1 MALTTNFNFNP
12 YYDDYNEDKK
22 FLRILFKPGYSV
34 QARELTQ
41 LQTLLQK
48 QIERFGKNIFING
61 SAILDGKSS
70 FQNCISLKLQPNY
83 AGVPIDITRFAN
95 KILYNND
102 NTKRAQIVVAVP
114 ADSTTKEPDT
124 LLVQQLYGE
133 PFTANEVIK
142 TNDTPN
148 PEFALII
155 NSGNAI
161 RTGQAFSIEEGVFY
175 FNGYFIKTDAQAIAI
190 SKYDTTSA
198 SLKVGF
204 DVKEYFVT
212 ANEDSTLVDPA
223 QESSNYQAPGADRY
237 KIEMT
242 LATRSFESTDLENFI
257 EMAQFKAGVYQST
270 RKLTI
275 YNKITDEL
283 ARRTYDESGNYIVKP
298 FPISAQANT
307 TDPSVFTVTVGP
319 GKGYVL
325 GYEIGMDYPRDL
337 TIKKAKTTVNVENR
351 IINASYGNY
360 VLTDNHLNIFNIGGV
375 GTIDLHCVYRG
386 NVDPTNANT
395 YNTTKIGTARIRSED
410 YFGAVNTSIGST
422 YIYADSL
429 FDITTSNISG
439 TIASTT
445 DNQRVTLDSANTSRI
460 DDAYTGAFIR
470 FTNGPAAGEGSK
482 LITDYDGNLRRATV
496 SPPYVNT
503 PVSGNSY
510 RIEFNVQDIE
520 SLVQISSGTTIN
532 AAADISRSSGIDPLT
547 LDITNK
553 ANLFDNKMETPIFNL
568 GANFVANNSVQNITY
583 VYQRQFLSIA
593 VSGSLSTVISAD
605 SGEQFITASDD
616 TAKRLNYKI
625 INAATGQVIP
635 SNQYTLEINGTNLR
649 VDTTLAGAGLI
660 SGTISVIASVS
671 RTAGPD
677 SKQYFYPLLPT
688 VSATTG
694 LITATRYRTSGNT
707 GIGAAT
713 NLMWINAAGQFWIP
727 PAITPRVPGRR
738 QFLYIHDAVSIVKIL
753 DFRNDWDNTVEKFNA
768 AVDVTSRFILDNGQR
783 DSYYDWASISL
794 KTGVEAP
801 IGPLVVYVD
810 RFRHSVNA
818 LRNGYFS
825 INSYPSNFAYD
836 DIPGYLTSSGTFYE
850 LRDCLDFRPTVRDGA
865 IRTLNLASPSKLPKR
880 NSQFNVTFQR
890 YLGRIDK
897 IVLSAEGNY
906 SILEGVPGDDPKPPY
921 DSNRALTLYEIGVPP
936 YTRDL
941 KELEFKEYE
950 NRRYTMKDIAGL
962 DKRLKNIEYYT
973 TLSLLENETA
983 SKSDVSLFDRSK
995 NGIITDSFVGF
1006 DVTDITTGDQT
1017 AAIDRDSHE
1026 LRPSAEIN
1034 SFSLVFDRANSSNFR
1049 SADGNP
1055 SNPGSNLF
1063 FLKAPEAGGQAILA
1077 EQPFATRAI
1086 SVNPYNVQSY
1096 IGALRL
1102 KPQSDIWV
1110 DVNRLPDVII
1120 QDPANAGMIEFIND
1134 SKKWAQIEWGGWN
1147 RTSLGSRVVSRWT
1160 QTVGLGGR
1168 WRRNDTWT
1176 RTQWDDNQR
1185 RLGTRTYFVPQEVRV
1200 SQGDTLVNSETIPWM
1215 RKKEIVYTLTSMKP
1229 FATIY
1234 PFFDGIRNIKRF
1246 VSSHNYFNV
1255 NTTFSGIYTSQEQM
1269 TTALGTLGTNSQ
1281 YVPFDVFQFNVPN
1294 SGRVFIKDGATIVGN
1309 AIVTLISGNRI
1320 YVDDVDLSV
1329 SSLNWPSGQ
1338 IFIEKPS
1345 TIDLGGTGSGTIFVK
1360 ANVKLITGATA
1371 YEYRTGTVVKASESA
1386 CTDIQ
1391 LSKDAINANINFVS
1405 GSTPIRVVLED
1416 RNDYTAITSQ
1426 SDAAPAEWT
1435 QKEST
1440 VTSILNAGTAT
1451 LRVNPALRTNTTSV
1465 IQIGE
1470 LKVDGGGGLAGS
1482 FYCPRGTFRT
1492 GEKVLRMTDHPLGDF
1507 GEAQARADSRFFA
1520 QGRLN
1525 TVEERILATIR
1536 PVRFVENFQEDR
1548 TLVTFS
1554 NERVAT
1560 GTPWRN
1566 DPIAETFLVEPTQHP
1581 DGIFLSK
1588 VRVCFK
1594 FRDETIPV
1602 RLQIRPAVNG
1612 YPSATDVY
1620 PFADVVL
1627 TPEQVKISDYP
1638 SLSDESR
1645 YTDFVFEAPVH
1656 LAPGE
1661 HSVVLLSNSNA
1672 YEAWI
1677 ATKDQ
1682 RDVNT
1687 NAKVS
1692 NQPFTGSFFK
1702 SQNGQTWTAEQE
1714 SDMMFRIF
1722 YYQFSDS
1729 DVATISLELNAD
1741 ELPESNVNYDLMILQ
1756 TQEIDFSNTSI
1767 RYSFNSQKRSD
1778 GARTGFQDI
1787 IPNEDILMLDS
1798 SGARVLDPEYG
1809 PSTISV
1815 RAELRSRNKD
1825 ISPVLDLDRFG
1836 VITIA
1841 QLINNLSLSNTD
1853 MTVSNTGLYTVG
1865 SDTPDVIITGGGG
1878 SGATA
1883 VANVVTT
1890 PGISRTIDK
1899 IIITNGGSGYK
1910 TSPNVIIGSVT
1921 SGTLATAGYAAT
1933 AQVIGEDKQT
1943 GGNSSV
1949 RHIVKRV
1956 TLADGFS
1963 SGDLRVYLTAHKPS
1977 QSSIEVYYKILA
1989 GGDQE
1994 IWRDKSWQLMTQ
2006 IENVAYVSEKIDD
2019 FAELVFAPGTD
2030 NNPDNI
2036 VSYTSDTSGEFHEF
2050 NSFQIKIV
2058 LSGVNTVDVPRVR
2071 DFRAMALPA
2080 A

>member
-41 LQTLLQK
+41 LQTMLQK

-83 AGVPIDITRFAN
+83 SGVPIDITRFSN
-95 KILYNND
+95 KILFNND

-114 ADSTTKEPDT
+114 ADDTTKEPDT

-133 PFTANEVIK
+133 PFTANELIK
-142 TNDTPN
+142 TNDTS

-161 RTGQAFSIEEGVFY
+161 RTGQAFSIEAGVFY
-175 FNGYFIKTDAQAIAI
+175 FNGYFIKTDAQSIAI

-198 SLKVGF
+198 TLKVGF
-204 DVKEYFVT
+204 DIKEYFVT

-223 QESSNYQAPGADRY
+223 QESSNFQAPGADRY
-237 KIEMT
+237 KIDMI

-257 EMAQFKAGVYQST
+257 EMAQFKGGVYQST

-283 ARRTYDESGNYIVKP
+283 ARRTYDESGNYIVKS

-307 TDPSVFTVTVGP
+307 TDSSSFTVTIGP

-325 GYEIGMDYPRDL
+325 GYEIGMDYPRDIP
-337 TIKKAKTTVNVENR
+337 IKKARTTVNVENR
-351 IINASYGNY
+351 VINATYGNY
-360 VLTDNHLNIFNIGGV
+360 LLTDNHLNIFNISGV
-375 GTIDLHCVYRG
+375 GTVDLHCVYRA
-386 NVDPTNANT
+386 NVDTSSLTT

-410 YFGAVNTSIGST
+410 YFGSVNTSIGST

-439 TIASTT
+439 TLATTT
-445 DNQRVTLDSANTSRI
+445 DNQRVTLDSTSTSRI
-460 DDAYTGAFIR
+460 DDAYTGAFLR
-470 FTNGPAAGEGSK
+470 FTNGPAAREGSK
-482 LITDYDGNLRRATV
+482 LIVDYDGNLRRATV
-496 SPPYVNT
+496 SPPYT
-503 PVSGNSY
+503 SLPVAGNNY

-520 SLVQISSGTTIN
+520 SIVQVSSGTTVN
-532 AAADISRSSGIDPLT
+532 AAADISKTSGIDPLT
-547 LDITNK
+547 LNTTNK

-568 GANFVANNSVQNITY
+568 GANFVADKSVQNITY
-583 VYQRQFLSIA
+583 VYQRQFLGIP
-593 VSGSLSTVISAD
+593 VSSSESDLINAD
-605 SGEQFITASDD
+605 AGEQFLTVSDD
-616 TAKRLNYKI
+616 AAKRLNYKI

-635 SNQYTLEINGTNLR
+635 SELYTLAISGNTLR
-649 VDTTLAGAGLI
+649 ANTSGAGLT
-660 SGTISVIASVS
+660 SGSISVVASIS
-671 RTAGPD
+671 RTVGPD
-677 SKQYFYPLLPT
+677 SKDYFYPQLPT
-688 VSATTG
+688 VSTTTG
-694 LITATRYRTSGNT
+694 QITATLYRTTGNVA
-707 GIGAAT
+707 IGAVGP
-713 NLMWINAAGQFWIP
+713 NRSWIHGAGQIWIP
-727 PAITPRVPGRR
+727 PALTPKIPGRR
-738 QFLYIHDAVSIVKIL
+738 QFLYLHDVISIVKIL
-753 DFRNDWDNTVEKFNA
+753 DFKNDFDNTVAKFNA
-768 AVDVTSRFILDNGQR
+768 AVDVTSRFTLDTGQR

-794 KTGVEAP
+794 KPGVEPP
-801 IGPLVVYVD
+801 IGPIIVYVD
-810 RFRHSVNA
+810 RFRHATNG

-825 INSYPSNFAYD
+825 INSYPTNFPYD
-836 DIPGYLTSSGTFYE
+836 NIPGYLSSSGTFYE

-865 IRTLNLASPSKLPKR
+865 TRSLNIAAPSKLPKR
-880 NSQFNVTFQR
+880 NSQFNVSFQR

-897 IVLSAEGNY
+897 LVLSAEGNY
-906 SILEGVPGDDPKPPY
+906 SILEGVPADDPKPPF
-921 DSNRALTLYEIGVPP
+921 DSSRALTLYEIGVPP

-941 KELEFKEYE
+941 KELEFKEYDS
-950 NRRYTMKDIAGL
+950 RRYTMKDIAGI
-962 DKRLKNIEYYT
+962 DKRLKNMEYYT
-973 TLSLLENETA
+973 ALSLLENEAA

-1006 DVTDITTGDQT
+1006 DVTDITTGEQT
-1017 AAIDRDSHE
+1017 ASIDREAHE
-1026 LRPSAEIN
+1026 LRPSAQIN

-1063 FLKAPEAGGQAILA
+1063 FLKAPDTGGQAVLA

-1096 IGALRL
+1096 VGALRL

-1120 QDPANAGMIEFIND
+1120 QDPGNAAMTEFINE
-1134 SKKWAQIEWGGWN
+1134 SRKWAQIEWGSWN
-1147 RTSLGSRVVSRWT
+1147 RVSLGSREVGRWG

-1168 WRRNDTWT
+1168 WFRNDTWA
-1176 RTQWDDNQR
+1176 RTQWNDNQR
-1185 RLGTRTYFVPQEVRV
+1185 RTGTRTFFVPQEVRI

-1229 FATIY
+1229 FATLY
-1234 PFFDGIRNIKRF
+1234 SFFDGIRNIKRF

-1255 NTTFSGIYTSQEQM
+1255 NTTFSGIYSSQEQM
-1269 TTALGTLGTNSQ
+1269 TAALGTLGTNSQ

-1294 SGRVFIKDGATIVGN
+1294 SGRVFIKDGPTIVGN
-1309 AIVTLISGNRI
+1309 AIVTLISGNRM
-1320 YVDDVDLSV
+1320 YVDNVDLSV
-1329 SSLNWPSGQ
+1329 ASLNWPSGQ

-1345 TIDLGGTGSGTIFVK
+1345 TVDLGGASSGTVFVK
-1360 ANVKLITGATA
+1360 ANVKLVTGATA
-1371 YEYRTGTVVKASESA
+1371 YEYRTGRVVKASESET
-1386 CTDIQ
+1386 TDIQ
-1391 LSKDAINANINFVS
+1391 LSKDAINANIALVL
-1405 GSTPIRVVLED
+1405 GSTPMRVVLED
-1416 RNDYTAITSQ
+1416 ENDYTAITAQ
-1426 SDAAPAEWT
+1426 SDAAPAEWAR
-1435 QKEST
+1435 KESKIT
-1440 VTSILNAGTAT
+1440 AITNAANAT
-1451 LRVNPALRTNTTSV
+1451 LKVDPALRTNTTSI

-1470 LKVDGGGGLAGS
+1470 LKVDGSGGLAGS

-1525 TVEERILATIR
+1525 TVEERILSTIR
-1536 PVRFVENFQEDR
+1536 PQRVIENFQEDR
-1548 TLVTFS
+1548 TLVTFTDA
-1554 NERVAT
+1554 RVAT
-1560 GTPWRN
+1560 GNPWRN

-1612 YPSATDVY
+1612 YPSATEVY

-1627 TPEQVKISDYP
+1627 NPEDVKISDYP
-1638 SLSDESR
+1638 SLNDDSR

-1714 SDMMFRIF
+1714 SDLMFRIF

-1729 DVATISLELNAD
+1729 EAATITMELNED
-1741 ELPESNVNYDLMILQ
+1741 ELPENNVNYDLMILQ

-1767 RYSFNSQKRSD
+1767 RYSFNSQRRSN
-1778 GARTGFQDI
+1778 GSKTGYQDI

-1798 SGARVLDPEYG
+1798 SGARVIDPTAG
-1809 PSTISV
+1809 PSSISV

-1825 ISPVLDLDRFG
+1825 VSPVLDLDRFG

-1841 QLINNLSLSNTD
+1841 QIINNMSLANTD
-1853 MTVSNTGLYTVG
+1853 IVMSNTGLYSAT
-1865 SDTPDVIITGGGG
+1865 SDTPDVIISGGGG

-1883 VANVVTT
+1883 IANVVTT
-1890 PGISRTIDK
+1890 AGVSRTIDR

-1910 TSPNVIIGSVT
+1910 TTPNVIIGSVT
-1921 SGTLATAGYAAT
+1921 PGTLATAGYVAV
-1933 AQVIGEDKQT
+1933 AQAIGEDRQI
-1943 GGNSSV
+1943 GGNSLV

-1977 QSSIEVYYKILA
+1977 QSSIDVYYKILA

-1994 IWRDKSWQLMTQ
+1994 IWRDKSWKLMTQ

-2019 FAELVFAPGTD
+2019 FGELVFAPGTD
-2030 NNPDNI
+2030 NSPDNI
-2036 VSYTSDTSGEFHEF
+2036 VSYISDTSGEFREF

-2058 LSGVNTVDVPRVR
+2058 LSGVNTVDIPRVR